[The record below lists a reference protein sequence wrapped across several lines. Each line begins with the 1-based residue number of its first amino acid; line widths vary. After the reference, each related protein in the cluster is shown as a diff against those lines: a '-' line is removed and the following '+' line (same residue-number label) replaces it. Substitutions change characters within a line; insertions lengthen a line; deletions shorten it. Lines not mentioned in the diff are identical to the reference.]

1 MRKKGDETLE
11 VSFTEEDWTK
21 DEEISVKL
29 KEELRKEIISK
40 IDRIL
45 VAKDLMED
53 YDFIFSMVITSELN
67 EERPDDEMN
76 FYNFEVNSED
86 PQAITIL
93 RINPEGTS
101 NIGTFFVSVKR
112 ILIPEQETIVSA
124 CMHFRVLLQNVLRL
138 VQHSARIK

>member
-112 ILIPEQETIVSA
+112 ILIPEQETIE
-124 CMHFRVLLQNVLRL
+124 
-138 VQHSARIK
+138 